1 MDWRASLYLGAGVI
15 AYFVAVILGI
25 TSLPS
30 VSASLSWREFR
41 LLQSRL
47 GWACLLLATT
57 HCLVN
62 GWKKLLHFNDCIF
75 PGLELTRAN

>member
-41 LLQSRL
+41 
-47 GWACLLLATT
+47 W
-57 HCLVN
+57 V
-62 GWKKLLHFNDCIF
+62 
-75 PGLELTRAN
+75 LTADS